1 MVWAVFLF
9 FDRSRYCGRGRGY
22 EVYDMTA
29 KCALLLSIVLLA
41 LAASCSDDLGDTV
54 VEWSGVIQDGKSI
67 SFLLTE
73 GTYRLEM
80 TATGDG
86 ASVEWLGGNC
96 RGTGQTNAS
105 NDICELTQ
113 SGRLTVANP
122 STFGFVSSSSVTVLV
137 TEIE

>member
-1 MVWAVFLF
+1 
-9 FDRSRYCGRGRGY
+9 
-22 EVYDMTA
+22 MTP
-29 KCALLLSIVLLA
+29 KCALLLGIVLLE

-54 VEWSGVIQDGKSI
+54 VEWSGVIQDGKSF

-96 RGTGQTNAS
+96 RDTGQTNAS

-122 STFGFVSSSSVTVLV
+122 STFGFVSSSSVTVLL